1 MTEAILIISS
11 DKFTRSICTET
22 LSRTDGY
29 RLDFVSTGPD
39 ALFALSDTSHRAALI
54 DYDMPEM
61 NGLEFLKVVRCGR
74 SGAKRDLSVGMFAG
88 EPDQAM
94 MAAAVGLDLNTLM
107 AAPVSQKMISQRTG
121 RMLTQKIT
129 LKPEAD
135 YEAIQPP
142 LSPRQIQFLAAQGR
156 EPVKTVMPPMRRSPT
171 ASVASGARMSAGSEA
186 RRFGPRIQRVVEDL
200 RVGWQVTDDVLG
212 KSGVRLIGAGTILTP
227 NLLLRLRDRMAEEGL
242 TAVWAR
248 APLPHR

>member
-1 MTEAILIISS
+1 MTEAILIISA

-29 RLDFVSTGPD
+29 RLDFVSNGPA
-39 ALFALSDTSHRAALI
+39 ALFALSDDAHRAALI

-88 EPDQAM
+88 EPDQVM
-94 MAAAVGLDLNTLM
+94 IAAAVGLDLNTLM

-121 RMLTQKIT
+121 RMLAQKIT

-142 LSPRQIQFLAAQGR
+142 LSPRQIQSLQAQGR
-156 EPVKTVMPPMRRSPT
+156 EPPKTVLPPLRRGP
-171 ASVASGARMSAGSEA
+171 AAPAASGSRAPATPEA
-186 RRFGPRIQRVVEDL
+186 RRFGPRMQRAVEDV
-200 RVGWQVTDDVLG
+200 RVGWQITDDLLG
-212 KSGVRLIGAGTILTP
+212 RSGVRLIGAGTIVTP

-242 TAVWAR
+242 TTVWAR
-248 APLPHR
+248 APLSP